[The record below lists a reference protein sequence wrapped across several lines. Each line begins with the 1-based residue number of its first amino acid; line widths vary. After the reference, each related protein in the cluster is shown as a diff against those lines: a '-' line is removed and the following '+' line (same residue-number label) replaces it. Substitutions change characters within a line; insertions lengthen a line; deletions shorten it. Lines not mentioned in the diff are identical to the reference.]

1 MTTAQVVETSVTVNN
16 NSPIQDYIHQDDHTQ
31 PLFKF
36 FNQQTLQSSA
46 ENLQTVM
53 ITTDGRDND
62 ILDKQGVETD
72 AKDRKET
79 LKDTLQSSNR
89 IRESQETL
97 SLREDENEQ
106 QAKITVHTIEEAMT
120 TTEERTPVSVWYGA
134 RMYSLSLPKSQAVKI
149 TFTRLFWRLSHLI
162 TSLYF

>member
-1 MTTAQVVETSVTVNN
+1 MTAAQVVETSVTDNN
-16 NSPIQDYIHQDDHTQ
+16 NSRIQDYVHPDDQTQ

-46 ENLQTVM
+46 KNLQTVM
-53 ITTDGRDND
+53 KTTDGRDND

-79 LKDTLQSSNR
+79 LKDTLQSSNS
-89 IRESQETL
+89 IKESQEAL
-97 SLREDENEQ
+97 FPREDENKQ

-120 TTEERTPVSVWYGA
+120 TTKERTPVSVWCGYDNA
-134 RMYSLSLPKSQAVKI
+134 LS
-149 TFTRLFWRLSHLI
+149 F
-162 TSLYF
+162 